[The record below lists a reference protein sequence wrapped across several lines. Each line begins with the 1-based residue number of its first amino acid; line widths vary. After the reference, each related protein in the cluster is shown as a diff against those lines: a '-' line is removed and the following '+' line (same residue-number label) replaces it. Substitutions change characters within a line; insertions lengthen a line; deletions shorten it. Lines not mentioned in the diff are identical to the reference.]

1 MYSEQIC
8 SGVVNNSETY
18 IDLWKFTWPVNNMKP
33 NFKNKSTDASN
44 IACLRLKGANYEPNV
59 TSAVTIQEQISNQL
73 SN

>member
-1 MYSEQIC
+1 
-8 SGVVNNSETY
+8 
-18 IDLWKFTWPVNNMKP
+18 MKP